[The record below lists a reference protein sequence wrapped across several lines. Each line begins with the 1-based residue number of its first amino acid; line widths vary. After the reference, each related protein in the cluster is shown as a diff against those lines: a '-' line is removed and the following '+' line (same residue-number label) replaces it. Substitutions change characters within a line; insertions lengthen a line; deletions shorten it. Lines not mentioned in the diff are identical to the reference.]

1 MPSKVIWPPILQSLA
16 SSISESEGLTLALSP
31 FIKSNALRELLDR
44 VTPSNNTSVIV
55 RWRVEDLLSGASD
68 LEIFD
73 ILTERDIKLFIHPDI
88 HLKLFQFSS
97 NKAFIGSANITQKGL
112 SLVENHNQETGVLTE
127 LEQVDFQEIRRLCDE
142 ARLVTPE
149 IVEAYKDAIIK
160 STPANPVIEKLNLP
174 EEERKAFLLSNL
186 PASENPKTF
195 LSEVNSH
202 KLSAESMHDLYTL
215 KLQTQT
221 NDKNFEEL
229 MKKSFKNSPFI
240 KEVVDFIREREFRR
254 FGEIKAFVHDLCED
268 VPLPYRWEITE
279 FIQRLYPWLLH
290 CFDDFTYDRPNHT
303 EMIRSSLYES

>member
-1 MPSKVIWPPILQSLA
+1 M
-16 SSISESEGLTLALSP
+16 
-31 FIKSNALRELLDR
+31 
-44 VTPSNNTSVIV
+44 
-55 RWRVEDLLSGASD
+55 
-68 LEIFD
+68 
-73 ILTERDIKLFIHPDI
+73 
-88 HLKLFQFSS
+88 
-97 NKAFIGSANITQKGL
+97 
-112 SLVENHNQETGVLTE
+112 ENHNQETGVLTE

-142 ARLVTPE
+142 ARLVTHE

-160 STPANPVIEKLNLP
+160 STPANPVIENLNLP
-174 EEERKAFLLSNL
+174 EEDRKAFLLSNL

-215 KLQTQT
+215 KLQRQT

-229 MKKSFKNSPFI
+229 MKESFKNSLFI
-240 KEVVDFIREREFRR
+240 KQVVEFIREREFRR

-290 CFDDFTYDRPNHT
+290 CFDDLIYDRPNHT
-303 EMIRSSLYES
+303 EIIKSSLYPFH